1 MGLTFQKCIK
11 CVMVPTVALLSL
23 IVYGRVMRTGQS
35 SYKKGVKEKIFSVYW
50 YSCRYLHSR
59 SMYLQSFP
67 RAFAFPFFG
76 TKNSNRH
83 FLAVGAIQIV
93 QCAEPWPSTANALNE
108 SSHNLGAPLL
118 PGKSKS
124 AAETE

>member
-1 MGLTFQKCIK
+1 VSRKKSFLFIGTVAHIYT
-11 CVMVPTVALLSL
+11 VEVPT
-23 IVYGRVMRTGQS
+23 
-35 SYKKGVKEKIFSVYW
+35 
-50 YSCRYLHSR
+50 
-59 SMYLQSFP
+59 SFP

-93 QCAEPWPSTANALNE
+93 QCAEPWPSKANALNE

-118 PGKSKS
+118 VGKSKS
-124 AAETE
+124 TAETE